1 MINVV
6 LYSKPNCSFCNKAKN
21 LLNFH
26 NILYDEKILDIDFTR
41 EYILSLYSQ
50 AKTFPVVVIDG
61 VYIGGFTEL
70 QEYIKNNSMNR
81 DMNRE
86 RKDD

>member
-26 NILYDEKILDIDFTR
+26 NISYDEKILDIDFTR

-61 VYIGGFTEL
+61 VYIGGFIEL
-70 QEYIKNNSMNR
+70 QEYIRNNSINK
-81 DMNRE
+81 E

>member
-1 MINVV
+1 MMNVV
-6 LYSKPNCSFCNKAKN
+6 LYSKSNCSFCNKAKN

-61 VYIGGFTEL
+61 VYIGGFIEL
-70 QEYIKNNSMNR
+70 QEYIRNNSINK
-81 DMNRE
+81 E